1 MGTAPFLGNAVPEAV
16 QQLQVSGKELFAV
29 FLMSKSLLSVRAL
42 TISNTST
49 LVLYFVI
56 PFSGARGTLV
66 KVSSLGLPFEKTPRL
81 HLLPWFLQFVFFS
94 FIFSPSFFAV
104 AYIPLVSPS
113 DSTRYYT

>member
-66 KVSSLGLPFEKTPRL
+66 KVSSLGLPFEKIPRL
-81 HLLPWFLQFVFFS
+81 S
-94 FIFSPSFFAV
+94 FIAMVPSICFLFFHFFPFLFRRCLHTSCLSFRQ
-104 AYIPLVSPS
+104 Y
-113 DSTRYYT
+113 